1 LEDNQGM
8 TSQPPDQSPDEGPPA
23 DATRELHQPFANP
36 TGPPSGYRPPP
47 GYGPPPEYLPPEP
60 RFAGQQY
67 GQPQPQQPTQP
78 YGQQRPSA
86 YAPPAPNTYGNGYG
100 AGVSN
105 GLSWPPLEPPWPPLE
120 PPWPSAPPPNK
131 RRTGLWVLVTLLIL
145 ALIGGAGA
153 AVALTSGSSKSN
165 DSASGGTP
173 TAPPSVPGPTLA
185 PTPTPSGPSQGP
197 TPNPSVGLVPTPPGL
212 LAIGYHGYELNELQ
226 PSDVAIDSKEVV
238 QFSRDG
244 LQQIVGLRA
253 LTIGRLSVN
262 GDDYDAAINVLR
274 FKIAAGAQAELA
286 YSNSRNKQTA
296 PTIPLPG
303 LPSATGFLNKADA
316 SNGIS
321 VGAFTTVGRYQVVV
335 ILRGLDPNR
344 PTDAKAVAA
353 EAARVMR
360 AVLPDVA
367 DIQPPAGGS
376 GGGGGGGGIPDL
388 PTPTPTGTRA

>member
-1 LEDNQGM
+1 M
-8 TSQPPDQSPDEGPPA
+8 TSQPPDQSPDDEQSA
-23 DATRELHQPFANP
+23 DATRELHQPCANP
-36 TGPPSGYRPPP
+36 AGPPSGYRPPP
-47 GYGPPPEYLPPEP
+47 GYDTPREYLPPEP

-67 GQPQPQQPTQP
+67 GQPYQHPTQP
-78 YGQQRPSA
+78 YGQQPPSA
-86 YAPPAPNTYGNGYG
+86 YAPPAANSYGGGYGNGYG
-100 AGVSN
+100 AGV
-105 GLSWPPLEPPWPPLE
+105 GYEPSWPPPQ
-120 PPWPSAPPPNK
+120 PPWPSVPPPNK

-153 AVALTSGSSKSN
+153 AVALTSGSSKN
-165 DSASGGTP
+165 NNTASGGTP

-185 PTPTPSGPSQGP
+185 PTPQPSGPSQGP

-212 LAIGYHGYELNELQ
+212 LAIGYHGYKLNELQ

-238 QFSRDG
+238 QFRRDG
-244 LQQIVGLRA
+244 LEQIVGLRA

-262 GDDYDAAINVLR
+262 ADDYDAGINVLR
-274 FKIAAGAQAELA
+274 FNTPAGAQAELA
-286 YSNSRNKQTA
+286 YSNSRNKQSA

-303 LPSATGFLNKADA
+303 LPNATGFLNKSDA
-316 SNGIS
+316 THGIS

-335 ILRGLDPNR
+335 ILGGLDPNR

-367 DIQPPAGGS
+367 DIQPPVGGS
-376 GGGGGGGGIPDL
+376 GGGGDIPNL